1 MKYVHGNTAEEVSR
15 TYPGE
20 HEGIPAQFE
29 EKFWRQVAK
38 TMLQLASIRLLKIGS
53 IIRDEADPDSF
64 VVGPLVETGSGPY
77 DSAAEFYE
85 DYPLALGKSLGKGEP
100 SVNGQ
105 EELIQAFQSLA
116 TSFPSPTTQAG
127 DGSFAGFGLAN
138 YDLNPNN
145 FLVDREF
152 NVLAVI
158 DWDSVITV
166 PDAALYR
173 FPFLMG
179 ISCTVPGVVDTHPAV
194 MKRQQLSRRFAEVVE
209 AVGREQGGNDCG
221 DASKRRAFLLTKAG
235 FFSKESVAF
244 RSLIYVKMRQDWVNY
259 TWLQGL
265 KWLSEHN
272 KVEVAQFYLEG

>member
-1 MKYVHGNTAEEVSR
+1 MEYVHGNTAEEVSR

-20 HEGIPAQFE
+20 HEGIPAQFQ

-38 TMLQLASIRLLKIGS
+38 TMLQLASIRLPKIGS
-53 IIRDEADPDSF
+53 ILRDEADPDSF
-64 VVGPLVETGSGPY
+64 IVGPLVETGSGPY
-77 DSAAEFYE
+77 DSATEFYE
-85 DYPLALGKSLGKGEP
+85 DYPLALGQSLGKGEP
-100 SVNGQ
+100 VVSGQ
-105 EELIQAFQSLA
+105 EELVQAFQSLA
-116 TSFPSPTTQAG
+116 ASFSPPATQAG
-127 DGSFAGFGLAN
+127 DGSAAGFGLAN

-158 DWDSVITV
+158 DWDSVVAV
-166 PDAALYR
+166 PDAALCR

-179 ISCTVPGVVDTHPAV
+179 ISCAVPGVVDTHPAAT
-194 MKRQQLSRRFAEVVE
+194 KRQQLGRRFAEAVEVVE
-209 AVGREQGGNDCG
+209 REHG
-221 DASKRRAFLLTKAG
+221 AFLLTKAG

-272 KVEVAQFYLEG
+272 EVEVAKFYLGG